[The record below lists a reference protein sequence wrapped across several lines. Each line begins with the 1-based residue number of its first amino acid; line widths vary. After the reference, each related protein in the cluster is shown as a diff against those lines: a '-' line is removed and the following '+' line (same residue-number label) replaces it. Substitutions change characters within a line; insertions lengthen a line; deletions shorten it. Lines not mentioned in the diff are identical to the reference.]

1 MELQNKNMKF
11 SHLKKTDRILSKLI
25 REEIKRQRETIDLIA
40 SENIVPL
47 EILEV
52 LGSPL
57 TNKYSEGYPG
67 RRYYPG
73 NKYYDQ
79 IERLAQKRAL
89 QAFHLNP
96 QKWAVN
102 VQPYSGSPANL
113 EVYAALLHPGDTL
126 MGMKLSSGGHL
137 THGHKASLSGQLYH
151 SIQYG
156 VDAKTGRIDFSQ
168 VEKLARKYKP
178 KIIISGASAYPR
190 KISFRHFHQLAKKI
204 NAYHLADISHIAGLV
219 AAGLHPSPFPYS
231 DVVVTTL
238 QKTLRGP
245 RAAVIFCRKDLEKQI
260 NKAVFPG
267 MQGGPHN
274 NVVAAIALTFKE
286 VQQNRFKKYQ
296 KQIIKNASVLAQEL
310 KKLGFQLVS
319 GGTDNHLMLV
329 DLKNIN
335 LSGIEAERCLE
346 NEGIIA
352 NRNSVP
358 GDTSPFHPNGI
369 RLGTPAVTSRGM
381 KEKEMILIAH
391 LIYRGLIKR
400 EKSVI
405 IKREVKKLCKKFS
418 SSALAERE

>member
-1 MELQNKNMKF
+1 MKLQ
-11 SHLKKTDRILSKLI
+11 HLKKIDPKLNKLVAK
-25 REEIKRQRETIDLIA
+25 EIKRQRETIDLIA
-40 SENIVPL
+40 SENIAPL

-73 NKYYDQ
+73 NEYYDQ
-79 IERLAQKRAL
+79 IEMLAQKRAL
-89 QAFHLNP
+89 QTFHLNP

-151 SIQYG
+151 SVQYN
-156 VDAKTGRIDFSQ
+156 VDRKTGRIDFSQ
-168 VEKLARKYKP
+168 IEKLARKYKP
-178 KIIISGASAYPR
+178 KIIVSGASAYPR
-190 KISFRHFHQLAKKI
+190 KISFRHFQQIAKKI
-204 NAYHLADISHIAGLV
+204 NAYHLADISHIAGLI

-231 DVVVTTL
+231 DVVVTTI

-245 RAAVIFCRKDLEKQI
+245 RTAVIFSRKNLEKKI

-274 NVVAAIALTFKE
+274 NVIAAIALTFKE
-286 VQQNRFKKYQ
+286 AQQNKFKRYQ
-296 KQIIKNASVLAQEL
+296 KQIIKNSQALAQEL
-310 KKLGFQLVS
+310 KELGFTLTS

-329 DLKNIN
+329 DLRNIN
-335 LSGIEAERCLE
+335 LPGIEAEKLLE
-346 NEGIIA
+346 KAGIIA
-352 NRNSVP
+352 NRNSIP
-358 GDTSPFHPNGI
+358 GDTSPFHPSGI
-369 RLGTPAVTSRGM
+369 RLGTPTVTSRGM
-381 KEKEMILIAH
+381 KEKEMKLIAK
-391 LIYRGLIKR
+391 LIYRTLVKK
-400 EKSVI
+400 EKTVI
-405 IKREVKKLCKKFS
+405 IKKEVQRLCKKFS
-418 SSALAERE
+418 SSALEEWE

>member
-1 MELQNKNMKF
+1 MRLQ
-11 SHLKKTDRILSKLI
+11 HLKKIDPKLNGLVAK
-25 REEIKRQRETIDLIA
+25 EIKRQRETIDLIA
-40 SENIVPL
+40 SENIAPL

-73 NKYYDQ
+73 NEYYDQ
-79 IERLAQKRAL
+79 IEMLAQKRAL
-89 QAFHLNP
+89 QTFHLNP
-96 QKWAVN
+96 KKWAVN

-137 THGHKASLSGQLYH
+137 THGHKASLSGQLYR
-151 SIQYG
+151 SVQYS
-156 VDAKTGRIDFSQ
+156 VDIKTGRIDFPQ

-178 KIIISGASAYPR
+178 KIIVSGASAYPR
-190 KISFRHFHQLAKKI
+190 KISFRHFQQIAREI

-245 RAAVIFCRKDLEKQI
+245 RAAVIFSRRNLGKKI

-274 NVVAAIALTFKE
+274 NVIAAIALTFKE
-286 VQQNRFKKYQ
+286 AQQNKFKRYQ
-296 KQIIKNASVLAQEL
+296 KQIIKNAQALAQEL
-310 KKLGFQLVS
+310 KKLGFTLVS

-329 DLKNIN
+329 DLRNIN
-335 LSGIEAERCLE
+335 LSGIEAEKLLE
-346 NEGIIA
+346 KAGIIA
-352 NRNSVP
+352 NRNSIP
-358 GDTSPFHPNGI
+358 GDTSPFHPSGI
-369 RLGTPAVTSRGM
+369 RLGTPTVTSRGM
-381 KEKEMILIAH
+381 KEKEMKLIAK
-391 LIYRGLIKR
+391 LIYRILVKK
-400 EKSVI
+400 EKPII
-405 IKREVKKLCKKFS
+405 IKTEVRQLCKKFS
-418 SSALAERE
+418 SSALEGWE